1 MRYYYKVFLWEN
13 GAKSTEYS
21 NYMLAPYFYEGR
33 ANEELPSGEIILDA
47 MPISTKAAFP
57 PKTKFR
63 VERYK
68 TYDFSDIPKTW
79 DLVVDHDDVE
89 EYIGEPNLCCHRIFM
104 TAPSVIAQGM
114 HVDNIALTYEL
125 QDVNLN
131 YKTYKEDETLL
142 DELVEVVDGG
152 NSQPQK
158 APDNRNSNLN
168 YYERIMDGGVIDIGT
183 TTNYFINTY
192 HYVWRNYESLR
203 ALKLYVSSLQQST
216 ITFDI
221 PKLICQGCKTN
232 GQFTDLFEMNTIIKV
247 YKTKT
252 INNEPVGEKE
262 TILTYENGPVSA
274 SPKENS
280 LYYISNNKIYF
291 RKIDQWNT
299 TDGGSEESFSDHYSN
314 SGNAVAHIS
323 SEYTKAQISFTTD
336 NLSEADIDSGVGY
349 LYEIEC
355 VANPDTVNELVSQY
369 NYTCTAWKELHI
381 AGLISYTLYN
391 VRFQSSNAIRV
402 QPSSIKISTS
412 FYLTSPL
419 IDTEGGPFLMKGVKY
434 SCYQLWRKAM
444 LTTDTYII
452 DNDQKGID
460 DIDFPILIDPEK
472 WEDRMKI
479 LKVQETTLE
488 AKNLWEVFIQLGY
501 YMHAI
506 PFLKFADD
514 GTDRFILS
522 FRQLGDTEKKPDTS
536 NKITIFNS
544 RNLNE
549 YFTQYDCYITN
560 LFSPQNLVEEWLV
573 VKTNDSSCLVSNNT
587 SILKTTY
594 GISEIVDF
602 GISYNGS
609 VPRSALS
616 HIFEKSIYEILTS
629 EYNVSPGKGDSLF
642 YTLGSNEIDGLTYT
656 PPTPDGSVMPFALKR
671 IVSRLFPELDI
682 STLKYNDLSFTIK
695 YRTQD
700 SLRISQVR
708 PDIQSFMKNSSYE
721 KYPHHE
727 QYFGQQ
733 DKIVDSERL
742 SRNLYGKLVR
752 VGNEVYQRQELVVDD
767 NEKVEGDLVEIQ
779 GEPFY
784 VTIVE
789 NEGYPNAIFQ
799 KVTYSK
805 NFNQLSPIVTIPS
818 EPRFYEVSER
828 SKIRREKR
836 MIDFLVISTEPNLSS
851 LPPRYLSQNNWQSI
865 IKSLIFNKDTV
876 LLPNYAWTRF
886 QADKKRNHKGSS
898 GQYVPINQMFPS
910 VELDRTDPNQVIP
923 ASASDH
929 ADCIVPLLHF
939 PLHDGI
945 VFEWDMEDNFKAG
958 DSIDTTISGE
968 NNTDD
973 AYYALQSV
981 RYCDI
986 LGRADL
992 FTFRLFNKTNWT
1004 HSQSQALPKA
1014 CIEPTESDSLIYLP
1028 SPYFIGLDKD
1038 CREAMSFNL
1047 QVPLLHRRDADGEFV
1062 TFSNLFGNKT
1072 SELYCCLMSSEV
1084 SMFDENATI
1093 IDGDI
1098 IADNVAYTI
1107 TENYV
1112 DNRIEISFNGLSADL
1127 TKVKSLI
1134 FYEIDDEKNRVS
1146 YLAKNFK
1153 NGISGESIPTF
1164 YIYPV
1169 FNDN

>member
-1 MRYYYKVFLWEN
+1 MRYYYRVFLWEN
-13 GAKSTEYS
+13 GQKGTEYS
-21 NYMLAPYFYEGR
+21 NYMIAPYFYEGR
-33 ANEELPSGEIILDA
+33 ANEEIPSGEIILDA
-47 MPISTKAAFP
+47 MPIATKKAFP

-68 TYDFSDIPKTW
+68 TIDFSDEPKIW

-89 EYIGEPNLCCHRIFM
+89 EYTGEPNLCCHRLYM

-114 HVDNIALTYEL
+114 HVDNISLTYEI

-131 YKTYKEDETLL
+131 YKTYKEDDTLL
-142 DELVEVVDGG
+142 NDLVEITNGG

-158 APDNRNSNLN
+158 SPSNRNASLS
-168 YYERIMDGGVIDIGT
+168 YAERVMDGGVIGGS
-183 TTNYFINTY
+183 TTNNFINTY
-192 HYVWRNYESLR
+192 QYVWSNYESLKN
-203 ALKLYVSSLQQST
+203 LKLYVSSLQQT
-216 ITFDI
+216 TVTFDI
-221 PKLICQGCKTN
+221 PKLTCQGCRTN
-232 GQFTDLFEMNTIIKV
+232 GQFTDLFELNTIIRV

-252 INNEPVGEKE
+252 INNEPVGDKE
-262 TILTYENGPVSA
+262 IVLTHENGPTSA
-274 SPKENS
+274 SLIDNS
-280 LYYISNNKIYF
+280 LYYISNNKIYL
-291 RKIDQWNT
+291 RKIDQWDT
-299 TDGGSEESFSDHYSN
+299 VDGSEESFSDHFSN
-314 SGNAVAHIS
+314 SGNPIAHLS
-323 SEYTKAQISFTTD
+323 SEYTETQISFTTD

-355 VANPDTVNELVSQY
+355 VANPDTINELISQY
-369 NYTCTAWKELHI
+369 NYSCSAWKELYF
-381 AGLISYTLYN
+381 AGLITYTRYN
-391 VRFQSSNAIRV
+391 VRYQTSSSIRI
-402 QPSSIKISTS
+402 QPSSIKIDTT

-452 DNDQKGID
+452 DNDQIGID
-460 DIDFPILIDPEK
+460 DIEFPIILDPI
-472 WEDRMKI
+472 WENRMKI

-488 AKNLWEVFIQLGY
+488 TKNLWEVFLQLGY

-522 FRQLGDTEKKPDTS
+522 FRQLGDTHKKSDTS

-544 RNLNE
+544 RNLSE

-573 VKTNDSSCLVSNNT
+573 IKTNDSSTLVSNNT

-609 VPRSALS
+609 APRDALS

-629 EYNVSPGKGDSLF
+629 EYNISPGKGDSL
-642 YTLGSNEIDGLTYT
+642 YYELGNNLILGLTYS
-656 PPTPDGSVMPFALKR
+656 PPTSDGTVMPYALKR
-671 IVSRLFPELDI
+671 IVSRLFPTIEI
-682 STLKYNDLSFTIK
+682 GNLKYNDLTFRIR

-708 PDIQSFMKNSSYE
+708 PDIQSFMKNSSFE

-752 VGNEVYQRQELVVDD
+752 VGNEVYQRQEFVVDD
-767 NEKVEGDLVEIQ
+767 NEKEEGDLVEI
-779 GEPFY
+779 GDEPFY
-784 VTIVE
+784 VTVVE
-789 NEGYPNAIFQ
+789 NESYSDGIFQ

-836 MIDFLVISTEPNLSS
+836 LIDFLVISTETNLSN
-851 LPPRYLSQNNWQSI
+851 LPPRYLSKNTWQSM
-865 IKSLIFNKDTV
+865 IKSLIFNKDEI

-886 QADKKRNHKGSS
+886 QADKKRNHRGSS
-898 GQYVPINQMFPS
+898 NQYVPANQMFPS
-910 VELDRTDPNQVIP
+910 VELDRSDPNQVIP
-923 ASASDH
+923 KSASDH

-958 DSIDTTISGE
+958 DSIDTTISGK
-968 NNTDD
+968 NDTVDD

-992 FTFRLFNKTNWT
+992 FTFRLFNKTNWD
-1004 HSQSQALPKA
+1004 HSQAQSLPKA
-1014 CIEPTESDSLIYLP
+1014 CIEPTESDSQIYLP

-1047 QVPLLHRRDADGEFV
+1047 QVPLLHRRDTDGEFV

-1072 SELYCCLMSSEV
+1072 SELYCCLMSTEV

-1098 IADNVAYTI
+1098 IADNVVYNI
-1107 TENYV
+1107 TENYIN
-1112 DNRIEISFNGLSADL
+1112 NRIEISFNGLTADL

-1134 FYEIDDEKNRVS
+1134 FYEIDADNNRVS